1 MTIMRKNPS
10 TFLTLNQIMIKFQ
23 EKFKAMNMKILGFA
37 AIGLLL
43 VSCAKDYNCECT
55 YTNVD
60 DPTDT

>member
-1 MTIMRKNPS
+1 
-10 TFLTLNQIMIKFQ
+10 MIKFQ